1 MERSHVIW
9 LMSIIYVS
17 IGGTLAIIYIIKHFT
32 DYFEGSKDAADC
44 YNKRDL
50 YKFALKEQ

>member
-32 DYFEGSKDAADC
+32 DYFEGSEDVADC

-50 YKFALKEQ
+50 YKSALKEQ